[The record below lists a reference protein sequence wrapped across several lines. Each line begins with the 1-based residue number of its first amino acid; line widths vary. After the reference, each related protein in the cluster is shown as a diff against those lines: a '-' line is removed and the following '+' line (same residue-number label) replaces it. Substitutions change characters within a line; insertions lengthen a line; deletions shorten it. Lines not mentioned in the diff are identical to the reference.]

1 MMTALLRFH
10 QRFVPLAGSALLLA
24 VAWYDPAWSLRLPV
38 LLALAAVVA
47 LLRSFQLPL
56 TKYSALNLLGM
67 AAVGGALLAGPA
79 TAVGAIAAGT
89 FFGDWIALRKPIGVG
104 WINAGREVL
113 ALVAAYGVYAA
124 AAVLAGSHLR
134 TGLVTENLPAVASF
148 FVAHFVFSRGLLY
161 FSLIARNKLLPEER
175 SLILRYEVITFG
187 AGTIGAS
194 VALIAYQALGG
205 VGSLLVII
213 VLAFAGL
220 LIRRILEES
229 IAAEELNIVLAMEQV
244 VSSAVSLAESFRRIE
259 ALAHRL
265 VDWTGLR
272 IYRLD
277 GDALTVIYVGRQG
290 LVEPPTVEGNDGKRL
305 RALALSTGL
314 PQIVRDS
321 RRDPRM
327 ERHVPG
333 VLTVAAVPLRFG
345 ERSVGVVE
353 LEHRKP
359 NLYGPKSAMLIKR
372 FASQVATTLQ
382 IHDLRLPL
390 LQTLDRLAKEI
401 ETLTESAR
409 TLRGRGDLVA
419 RTGSDITRALSEEGE
434 QVARSLDA
442 TDALFESST
451 HVVRDGGE
459 AEVASR
465 QATEIAR
472 EHRDTISSTIGRLE
486 RAQAFVAESS
496 TQIDGLRGATG
507 EITAFI
513 HAIREMAEQTNL
525 LALNAA
531 IEAARAGDQGRGFAV
546 VADEVRKLAEESR
559 AASDQ
564 AGELLR
570 GFEARMRAVAA
581 QMEAG
586 RELVRDVEALSST
599 ARGALEAIVQ
609 ATATGAERS
618 QRIARTS
625 RAQEADFRQLRE
637 RVARVAEISQRN
649 RAGAEHVASAAADQ
663 AAALRELEGATHA
676 LRGVAA
682 NLGDLARK
690 LASVQ

>member
-1 MMTALLRFH
+1 MIALLRLQ
-10 QRFVPLAGSALLLA
+10 QRLVPVVGSALLLA
-24 VAWYDPAWSLRLPV
+24 VAWSDPAWSLHWPTA
-38 LLALAAVVA
+38 LALAVVVA
-47 LLRSFQLPL
+47 LLRAFQLPL

-67 AAVGGALLAGPA
+67 IAVGGALLAGPA
-79 TAVGAIAAGT
+79 TVAAALAAGT
-89 FFGDWIALRKPIGVG
+89 FFSDWLALRKPIGVG

-124 AAVLAGSHLR
+124 AAVSAGSHLR
-134 TGLVTENLPAVASF
+134 TGLVSENLPAVASF
-148 FVAHFVFSRGLLY
+148 FLAHFVFSRGLLY
-161 FSLIARNKLLPEER
+161 FSLLVRNKLLPEER

-187 AGTIGAS
+187 AGSMGAS
-194 VALIAYQALGG
+194 VALVAYQALGG
-205 VGSLLVII
+205 TGSLLVLL

-220 LIRRILEES
+220 LVRRIIEES
-229 IAAEELNIVLAMEQV
+229 IAAEELNIILAMEQV
-244 VSSAVSLAESFRRIE
+244 VSSAVSLGESFRRIE

-265 VDWTGLR
+265 VDWTELR
-272 IYRLD
+272 IYRLE
-277 GDALTVIYVGRQG
+277 GDALSVVYRGGRG
-290 LVEPPTVEGNDGKRL
+290 LLEPSQREGDDGRRL
-305 RALALSTGL
+305 RALALSTGE
-314 PQIVRDS
+314 PQIVRDT
-321 RRDPRM
+321 RRDPRV

-333 VLTVAAVPLRFG
+333 VRTMATVPLRFG
-345 ERSVGVVE
+345 ERSVGVME
-353 LEHRKP
+353 LEHHKS
-359 NLYGPKSAMLIKR
+359 NMYGPKSAMLIKR

-390 LQTLDRLAKEI
+390 LQQLDRLAHEI
-401 ETLTESAR
+401 ETLTVSAR
-409 TLRGRGDLVA
+409 TLRARGEQVA
-419 RTGSDITRALSEEGE
+419 RTGSDITRALAEEGE
-434 QVARSLDA
+434 QVTRSLEA
-442 TDALFESST
+442 TDSLYQAT
-451 HVVRDGGE
+451 VHVVRDGGE
-459 AEVASR
+459 AEEASR
-465 QATEIAR
+465 RATEIAR
-472 EHRDTISSTIGRLE
+472 EHRDTIGSTIGRLE

-496 TQIDGLRGATG
+496 GQIDGLRGATG

-564 AGELLR
+564 AGDLLH
-570 GFEARMRAVAA
+570 GFEDRMRAVGT

-586 RELVRDVEALSST
+586 REMVRDVEALSSS
-599 ARGALEAIVQ
+599 ARGALEAIVH
-609 ATATGAERS
+609 ATAAGAERA

-625 RAQEADFRQLRE
+625 RDQEAEFRHLRE
-637 RVARVAEISQRN
+637 RVARVSDIAERN
-649 RAGAEHVASAAADQ
+649 RTGAEHVAAAAADQ